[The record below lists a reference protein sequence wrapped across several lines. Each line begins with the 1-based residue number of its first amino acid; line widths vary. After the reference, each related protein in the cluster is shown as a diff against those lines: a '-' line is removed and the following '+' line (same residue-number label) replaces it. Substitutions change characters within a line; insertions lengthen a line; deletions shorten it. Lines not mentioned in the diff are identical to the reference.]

1 MKFSLNDRLLKREL
15 GTSGKRYSQVRGI
28 YGDRQWINDLDIV
41 NELNGHSGCVNALS
55 WSKTGRLLAS
65 GSDDQ
70 FVNIHTYQ
78 PEDAANQFSLTT
90 AISTG
95 HTANIFSV
103 KFMPHTNDRTLVTAA
118 GDAEVRIFDI
128 EYSGQTATSTIRSHM
143 SHAGRRRGRNNYLQG
158 VRYLSEGDTNAR
170 VYRSH
175 GDRVKRIVTESSP
188 HLFLTCSEDGEV
200 RQWDLRLPSSAY
212 PAPHFGRGHSADSDN
227 VPPPLISYKQY
238 DLDLNTISCSPSQPH
253 YIALGG
259 AHLHCFLHDR
269 RMLGRDRLME
279 MGGGLSPASS
289 RSDHQ
294 DELLGRATQCVRKF
308 APNGQK
314 KMKKIDNGH
323 ITACKIS
330 DANPNEMVV
339 SWSGDWIY
347 SFDLVRSPDADEE
360 QEPVKIAGGRDTKS
374 KESKERKRKSKPGS
388 TTSREGAVRAG
399 SRARVVP
406 VAGDRD
412 PSSMALRVQYGNG
425 QSEEIPIEA
434 ARARSLGSEAREVLL
449 PEARRQSFRVAKG
462 TVTIRKA
469 LFSLSE
475 ANEPSVT
482 DPTGHASSFSS
493 VLGHAASLLPDMD
506 EIMKT
511 WRYPMNPHEV
521 DVHFQRTLQRNRA
534 SAWRFL
540 QAAGTLSRVL
550 GGRLQVAGGQQT
562 LAFQHF
568 AQIRPAPGEGAI
580 ITTREQFGYDFIKA
594 ILLWLEGGIGGLLR
608 GFSVTDS
615 PAHRFNRNPG
625 TRYPVPEDA
634 TADNVGLV
642 LIPYLKGLAGKKPV
656 TAVDTSRFEVDENR
670 ILFESEEAAVTAFAQ
685 VVAVPFEDLSGAF
698 RSASAAEEQSSA
710 KPAAQDRRTA
720 LKFWGLKVARGLLMN
735 AAEGVN
741 FAFVER
747 AFGGTGE
754 PDAGIREEEQSLEL
768 LTEKIDGDA
777 PEEEVRAVE
786 VTSTSGGQADATTVP
801 LPIET
806 LREAL
811 REESVRDL
819 QTAVSEADREN
830 GEASESMSID
840 PLGANEYEDGED
852 EDAEEE
858 DGDDRTSEADEDSDE
873 GDDESTAMGGIF
885 SSGPFLRQ
893 SAFNRRAMRE
903 KVEQDVPCSAHT
915 RIYRGHCNVR
925 TVKDVNFF
933 GLQDEYVVSGSDS
946 GHVFIWDKKTAQLVN
961 ILEGDGEVV
970 NVVQGH
976 PHEPTLAVSGID
988 HTVKIFSPDGHA
1000 RENAC
1005 KGIGVS
1011 ASDAS
1016 TFSSINFG
1024 RRRSRTNQNARQTAS
1039 PTSEPAGPGQS
1050 IRNGN
1055 GKDSYDEE
1063 PAVAANGL
1071 ISRKRMNREYEIT
1084 SQNDV
1089 DRRGGNQDVYIT
1101 RSMLAQLARRLRQR
1115 QEGDGGG
1122 EPGGGGGGGGEG
1134 GEGGPVGGPIVIS
1147 DDCNASQVPKA

>member
-1 MKFSLNDRLLKREL
+1 MKFSLHDRLLKREL
-15 GTSGKRYSQVRGI
+15 GTSEKRYSKVRGI
-28 YGDRQWINDLDIV
+28 YGDRQWVNNLDIV

-70 FVNIHTYQ
+70 FVNIHAYQ

-128 EYSGQTATSTIRSHM
+128 EYSGQAANSTTRSHLA
-143 SHAGRRRGRNNYLQG
+143 HAGRRRGRNNHLEG

-200 RQWDLRLPSSAY
+200 RQWDLRQPSSAY
-212 PAPHFGRGHSADSDN
+212 PPPHFGRGPSAASDN
-227 VPPPLISYKQY
+227 VPAPLISYKQY

-269 RMLGRDRLME
+269 RMLGRDRLRE
-279 MGGGLSPASS
+279 MGGGMSPASS
-289 RSDHQ
+289 RSDQQ
-294 DELLGRATQCVRKF
+294 DDLLGRATQCVRKF

-314 KMKKIDNGH
+314 KMKKTDNGH

-330 DANPNEMVV
+330 DANPNELIA
-339 SWSGDWIY
+339 SWSGDFIY
-347 SFDLVRSPDADEE
+347 SFDLVRSPDAGEE
-360 QEPVKIAGGRDTKS
+360 QESVKIAGGRTTKS
-374 KESKERKRKSKPGS
+374 KESKERKRKTKPGS

-406 VAGDRD
+406 TDADGD

-434 ARARSLGSEAREVLL
+434 PRARSPETEAREVLI
-449 PEARRQSFRVAKG
+449 PEARRQSFRIAKG
-462 TVTIRKA
+462 MVTIRKT
-469 LFSLSE
+469 LFSMSE
-475 ANEPSVT
+475 ATEPSVT
-482 DPTGHASSFSS
+482 DPTGYASSFSS

-506 EIMKT
+506 EIMKA
-511 WRYPMNPHEV
+511 WRYPMNPHEI

-534 SAWRFL
+534 SAWRFV

-594 ILLWLEGGIGGLLR
+594 ILLWLEGGVGGLLR
-608 GFSVTDS
+608 GFAVTDS
-615 PAHRFNRNPG
+615 PVHRLNKNPG
-625 TRYPVPEDA
+625 PRYPVPEDA
-634 TADNVGLV
+634 TADAVDLI
-642 LIPYLKGLAGKKPV
+642 LIPYLKGLAGKRPV
-656 TAVDTSRFEVDENR
+656 IAVDTSRFEVDENR

-685 VVAVPFEDLSGAF
+685 VVAVPFEDLSGAV
-698 RSASAAEEQSSA
+698 RSASAAGEQPSA
-710 KPAAQDRRTA
+710 KRAAQDRRTA
-720 LKFWGLKVARGLLMN
+720 LKFWGLKVARDLLMN

-741 FAFVER
+741 FAFVDR
-747 AFGGTGE
+747 AFGGLGR
-754 PDAGIREEEQSLEL
+754 PNAAIREEEQSLQL
-768 LTEKIDGDA
+768 LSEKIDGDA
-777 PEEEVRAVE
+777 PEEEVRTIE
-786 VTSTSGGQADATTVP
+786 VTRTSAGQADPASVP
-801 LPIET
+801 LPA
-806 LREAL
+806 EAVGEAV
-811 REESVRDL
+811 REESIRDL
-819 QTAVSEADREN
+819 QPSVSEADGEN

-840 PLGANEYEDGED
+840 PQGANEYVEDDGD
-852 EDAEEE
+852 EDVEEE
-858 DGDDRTSEADEDSDE
+858 EGDDGTSETDEDSDE
-873 GDDESTAMGGIF
+873 GDDEDTAMGNIF

-893 SAFNRRAMRE
+893 STFNRRAMRE

-946 GHVFIWDKKTAQLVN
+946 GHVFIWDKKTARLVN

-976 PHEPTLAVSGID
+976 PYEPTLAVSGID

-1024 RRRSRTNQNARQTAS
+1024 RRRSRPSQTAQQAAT
-1039 PTSEPAGPGQS
+1039 PTSETAGPGQS
-1050 IRNGN
+1050 TRNTDGN
-1055 GKDSYDEE
+1055 ASDDEE
-1063 PAVAANGL
+1063 PAVTANGL
-1071 ISRKRMNREYEIT
+1071 SSRKRMNQEYEIT

-1101 RSMLAQLARRLRQR
+1101 VWELLSL
-1115 QEGDGGG
+1115 
-1122 EPGGGGGGGGEG
+1122 
-1134 GEGGPVGGPIVIS
+1134 
-1147 DDCNASQVPKA
+1147 